1 MIVKYKSP
9 YELYYAHPGD
19 AGVDLRAMVEITLP
33 PRGYAKIPTGVYLE
47 MPEDVPMGALLLP
60 RSGLSAHGIVAQVG
74 TIDRGYRG
82 EISAILV
89 NHNDE
94 PYLVEIR
101 DRIAQLVFL
110 PVGEAELRRVD
121 KIIDVSERSING
133 FGSTG
138 KGADDMV
145 EGVKS
150 YVERRNDVLRRLD
163 VEAFKNLF
171 RVSEEQQDMTD
182 DMALATM
189 HRMRLEVIDMPQRLR
204 AESKAWLE
212 KRRHVKIEG

>member
-9 YELYYAHPGD
+9 YRLYHAHPGD
-19 AGVDLRAMVEITLP
+19 AGVDVRAMVEITLP
-33 PRGYAKIPTGVYLE
+33 PHGHAKIPTGVYLE

-94 PYLVEIR
+94 PYLVEMR

-121 KIIDVSERSING
+121 EIIDVSERGING

-138 KGADDMV
+138 KGADDMD

-171 RVSEEQQDMTD
+171 RVGEEQQDMTD
-182 DMALATM
+182 DMALASM
-189 HRMRLEVIDMPQRLR
+189 HRMRLEVLDMPQRLR
-204 AESKAWLE
+204 DESKAWLE
-212 KRRHVKIEG
+212 KRRLHRR